1 MSDDFNA
8 STESATPAD
17 SPSGDGAASVGG
29 GGVTADSATPST
41 PSQEASAPDAT
52 QQAIAAGWSL
62 EDEGEAS
69 TAPVIPE
76 DDSDI
81 DGMAQEPGLD
91 PERTPGLVTALRNAR
106 QAVREHAQAARQAA
120 EVQAELE
127 RFGGIET
134 VRQQAEFVNA
144 LFAGQVDEQGNV
156 VDGSSIP
163 FFAQLAD
170 YSNERY
176 QQVLADGTSILIE
189 HNPEYLIS
197 RLQEAGKLPADLTA
211 SASQS
216 GPVDQEV
223 LASLPEH
230 LRDTYRGL
238 AANRR
243 AELDAYTDPEARIA
257 ELQDKYDLQQIKSE
271 QQQAREREWQGKV
284 EAAQSEG
291 QKSFEKL
298 ATDYE
303 SAHYRELSKWQ
314 PFGPSSPEN
323 QLLHRMVV
331 EGAWSSLIED
341 GALHPRTKQ
350 TYKQMYEDSATA
362 IQQAPLYRL
371 RGEKLKADE
380 MERNARNASALIN
393 AGLGQRIQAAVK
405 TFDQVFRDARAYRE
419 QQRQQQPQR
428 AEIPGAGSGASA
440 GRPDGA
446 PTVDSSGRFT
456 SDFKRSLVEG
466 LRERLA
472 RR

>member
-1 MSDDFNA
+1 MSDDFSA
-8 STESATPAD
+8 SSDVSAPDTSASSD
-17 SPSGDGAASVGG
+17 AAASASG

-52 QQAIAAGWSL
+52 GEQIAAGWSL
-62 EDEGEAS
+62 EDEGEGAQA
-69 TAPVIPE
+69 APVIPE

-120 EVQAELE
+120 EIQAELE

-238 AANRR
+238 APNRR

-303 SAHYRELSKWQ
+303 SAHYRELSNWQ
-314 PFGPSSPEN
+314 PFGPNSPEN

-419 QQRQQQPQR
+419 SQASATPAR
-428 AEIPGAGSGASA
+428 AEIPGAGAMSMNGKAPKA
-440 GRPDGA
+440 LRPDGS
-446 PTVDSSGRFT
+446 VDP
-456 SDFKRSLVEG
+456 DYDAQ
-466 LRERLA
+466 LA
-472 RR
+472 RKYFGG